1 MDWVVVVP
9 DNESAQG
16 QIHPNTA
23 SAAYASLQ
31 VHGCVLLRGAFAPAT
46 IEAMHAEYL
55 AQFGAMDS
63 AAMEDQAR
71 KPPPN
76 PVFRVGDAR
85 YDILLRMT
93 GAFGRPD
100 VFANRLL
107 LNLLIP
113 LLGSNLHLNSLTTVV
128 SYPGAAQQ
136 HAHRDHPDLYF
147 EPGVSPMQ
155 PIYAVNV
162 AVPLI
167 DIDLA
172 TGPTG
177 VWLGSH
183 RLPDGTRPKDTD
195 LVAREFK
202 RGDCLLL
209 DYRTMHS
216 GLANRGTRV
225 RPIVYMVYSRPWF
238 FDHGNHKRRIPLD
251 LPIDSYSELPPP
263 VRPLLSRAF
272 SYGIYARWR
281 EADARMPSAPAWLG
295 AD

>member
-1 MDWVVVVP
+1 MLRVGETAWRPGVGLATRRATHPETASRVVPMDWVVAVSP
-9 DNESAQG
+9 GESAQG
-16 QIHPNTA
+16 RIHPNNA
-23 SAAYASLQ
+23 SAAYAALQ

-46 IEAMHAEYL
+46 IEAMHAEY
-55 AQFGAMDS
+55 AAHFGAMDC
-63 AAMEDQAR
+63 AAMEGEAG

-76 PVFRVGDAR
+76 RFFRVGDAR
-85 YDILLRMT
+85 YDILLPMT

-107 LNLLIP
+107 LNFLVP
-113 LLGSNLHLNSLTTVV
+113 LLGNNLHLNSLTTVV

-136 HAHRDHPDLYF
+136 RAHRDHPDLYF

-155 PIYAVNV
+155 PVYAVNV

-183 RLPDGTRPKDTD
+183 RLPDGSKLKDAD

-216 GLANRGTRV
+216 GLPNRGRAA
-225 RPIVYMVYSRPWF
+225 RPIVYMVY
-238 FDHGNHKRRIPLD
+238 
-251 LPIDSYSELPPP
+251 
-263 VRPLLSRAF
+263 
-272 SYGIYARWR
+272 
-281 EADARMPSAPAWLG
+281 
-295 AD
+295 

>member
-1 MDWVVVVP
+1 MDWVVTVS
-9 DNESAQG
+9 DEESARG
-16 QIHPNTA
+16 QIHPNKA

-46 IEAMHAEYL
+46 VEGMHAEYV
-55 AQFGAMDS
+55 AQFGAMNL
-63 AAMEDQAR
+63 AAMEDQAGR
-71 KPPPN
+71 PPPN
-76 PVFRVGDAR
+76 RVFRVGDAR
-85 YDILLRMT
+85 YDVVLSMT

-100 VFANRLL
+100 VFANRLM
-107 LNLLIP
+107 LNFLIP

-183 RLPDGTRPKDTD
+183 RLPDGTKVQEKD

-209 DYRTMHS
+209 DYRTMHT
-216 GLANRGTRV
+216 GLPNRSTRA

-251 LPIDSYSELPPP
+251 LPLECYDKLPAPI
-263 VRPLLSRAF
+263 RPLLSRAF

-281 EADARMPSAPAWLG
+281 EAEAGAPSPQA
-295 AD
+295 